1 MSPHRAN
8 IDKQNARSDSMRRDE
23 HELKIAILRA
33 LRLNL
38 ATARKVDELIF
49 GEGER

>member
-1 MSPHRAN
+1 MSPHRKQINA
-8 IDKQNARSDSMRRDE
+8 QNARSDTMRKDE
-23 HELKIAILRA
+23 HELKIAILRH

-38 ATARKVDELIF
+38 ATVRKVDELIF

>member
-1 MSPHRAN
+1 MSPHRRT
-8 IDKQNARSDSMRRDE
+8 IDALNARSDSMRKDE
-23 HELKIAILRA
+23 HEFNIAILRA

-38 ATARKVDELIF
+38 AVARKVDELIF

>member
-1 MSPHRAN
+1 MTTHRQQ
-8 IDKQNARSDSMRRDE
+8 IDAFNARSDSMRKDE
-23 HELKIAILRA
+23 HEFNIAILRA

>member
-1 MSPHRAN
+1 MSQHRQQ
-8 IDKQNARSDSMRRDE
+8 IDTFNARSDSMRRDE
-23 HELKIAILRA
+23 HELKIAILRH